1 MIHLIGVPST
11 GTAVIPPA
19 THNLDAVKAALTLS
33 VTEDFNGSTLN
44 SSRWRILGEPGMSQ
58 SSALAPVISWGDHY
72 GKVSDVNSTPN
83 YIHDPAK
90 VSLADSVL
98 RLGWSYSGGVWGA
111 GGITSAASWGA
122 PRGTLFN
129 LPTRGLVEVKFRVP
143 VLPLNSSAFYAA
155 WALPRDDSYGVWPS
169 SGERDFFEGTQ
180 HRDGVVVNGSGNH
193 AYANLPNDWGINF
206 AGNSSVLTSPAISML
221 DGQWHVISVDQH
233 PEGSEEVIDHYLD
246 GRHFHQ
252 MRVPAAYADRVRAP
266 HVWILNAQGPGFWG
280 VGVPATADLAS
291 YVFEIDWVKHWVVT
305 TPPPPASKPTAA
317 PVLQAKGLSLI
328 WQDRLGEADAPTDD
342 RQFFQATTGSRVQE
356 DPVVS
361 SLYSFPGENNRRL
374 SFVTFEGRPCLKT
387 VYYANKHGWMNYR
400 SQYLQT
406 GYRQFGLCV
415 DIKYPSGFNLRS
427 ITGGDIHGKSMFG
440 LMVGHSDVVKPG
452 VSTDRGWATEVKWP
466 EDQWGGALGINWRYN
481 VSEPNSVRYG
491 WYPHVIGAY
500 VNGADRFRLDRY
512 SNLWQIPGYPDP
524 GSQAIP
530 IGTWHRLELYGKVD
544 TNRRDGVLEM
554 WLNGNLIAGC
564 YNLDLGGWV
573 GNRGLGYR
581 TVGNGSNGDKSYSS
595 GTGQLVGAN
604 GGGWRF
610 RGIFIRDMIGGS
622 TSLASLV
629 PQYGGEYYAYNWR
642 VYGAA

>member
-1 MIHLIGVPST
+1 MINLHGIPST
-11 GTAVIPPA
+11 GVAVIPPA
-19 THNLDAVKAALTLS
+19 AFDLDAVKAALTLS
-33 VTEDFNGSTLN
+33 ATEDFNGSTLN

-72 GKVSDVNSTPN
+72 GQVSDVNSTPN

-111 GGITSAASWGA
+111 GGITSATSWGA

-129 LPTRGLVEVKFRVP
+129 LPTRGLIEVKFRVP

-155 WALPRDDSYGVWPS
+155 WALPRDDSYGIWPS

-221 DGQWHVISVDQH
+221 DGQWHVISVYQH

-280 VGVPATADLAS
+280 VGVPANADLAS

-328 WQDRLGEADAPTDD
+328 WQDRLGEADAPTSFQNFMNPYPSSRYHHCDFSPQVCDLRVTPVTYDGKACLRD
-342 RQFFQATTGSRVQE
+342 RFSAGS
-356 DPVVS
+356 
-361 SLYSFPGENNRRL
+361 PGIL
-374 SFVTFEGRPCLKT
+374 
-387 VYYANKHGWMNYR
+387 NYR
-400 SQYLQT
+400 SQYLPNTYSQL
-406 GYRQFGLCV
+406 GICWDVF
-415 DIKYPSGFNLRS
+415 YPSGWNLRNQQ
-427 ITGGDIHGKSMFG
+427 GGAIHGKTLFG
-440 LMVGHSDVVKPG
+440 MICGHGDFHKPG
-452 VSTDRGWATEVKWP
+452 VASYPRGWAGEVREVK
-466 EDQWGGALGINWRYN
+466 DVWGAMCGLNWRYD
-481 VSEPNSVRYG
+481 PRKPTKTLLH
-491 WYPHVIGAY
+491 WYPHLVGAY
-500 VNGADRFRLDRY
+500 VGGQDRLRSGLY
-512 SNLWQIPGYPDP
+512 SNPSDVPGYPEP
-524 GSQAIP
+524 ARYELSHGV
-530 IGTWHRLELYGKVD
+530 WHRLELYGKMD
-544 TNRRDGVLEM
+544 TNRRNGVLELWVDGVLVQA
-554 WLNGNLIAGC
+554 LN
-564 YNLDLGGWV
+564 NLDLGGWV
-573 GNRGLGYR
+573 GNRGI
-581 TVGNGSNGDKSYSS
+581 TS
-595 GTGQLVGAN
+595 GAGQLVGAN
-604 GGGWRF
+604 GGGWRW
-610 RGIFIRDMIGGS
+610 RGVACRSMIGGY
-622 TSLASLV
+622 TLATDLI
-629 PQYGGEYYAYNWR
+629 PQYGGSSYVYNLR
-642 VYGAA
+642 VYGAT